1 MNGDNGEWLEYQKT
15 DCNNNCYYG
24 GIWYAQHTKPNELM
38 HIPNGLISQASMRKV
53 KSLGVRRG
61 YPDLFMPIPK
71 GSYHGLFLELKAPDI
86 DVARGLSPDQKK
98 VLKQLRDRGYM
109 VATANCLSDA
119 TRVIIA
125 YLGDKHE
132 TI

>member
-1 MNGDNGEWLEYQKT
+1 MARVSEDRLQQQLLLWWDMVCTAY
-15 DCNNNCYYG
+15 D
-24 GIWYAQHTKPNELM
+24 AKPNELM

-125 YLGDKHE
+125 YLEGKHE

>member
-1 MNGDNGEWLEYQKT
+1 MVCVAYD
-15 DCNNNCYYG
+15 
-24 GIWYAQHTKPNELM
+24 AKPNELM

-125 YLGDKHE
+125 YLGGKHE